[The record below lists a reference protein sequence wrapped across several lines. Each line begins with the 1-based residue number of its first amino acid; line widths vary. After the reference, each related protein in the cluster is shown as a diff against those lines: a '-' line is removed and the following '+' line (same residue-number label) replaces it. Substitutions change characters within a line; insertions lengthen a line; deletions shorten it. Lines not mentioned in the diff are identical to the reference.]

1 VYMIAIMLHSIVKL
15 YVFARSVN
23 SAVPLQKILFNW
35 IIQIFIIMVV
45 LVHSPVVFLQLKS
58 QLGKLCRR
66 NDQVKNPDLDETTTN
81 NDYENDMMK
90 SMGAEDDE
98 EWVELKKS
106 TKLLL
111 SEQDPFDTPG
121 NRSNLSVNLKEIFA
135 FRPQTQEYL
144 FRQLFGDETLQLQ
157 S

>member
-1 VYMIAIMLHSIVKL
+1 MYMIAIMLHSIVKL

-45 LVHSPVVFLQLKS
+45 LVHSPVVFMQLKS

-66 NDQVKNPDLDETTTN
+66 NEQVKDPDHDETTTI

-98 EWVELKKS
+98 ECGELKKS
-106 TKLLL
+106 TQMLL
-111 SEQDPFDTPG
+111 SEQDPTDLLRK
-121 NRSNLSVNLKEIFA
+121 RSNLSVNLKEIFS
-135 FRPQTQEYL
+135 FRPQTQDYL
-144 FRQLFGDETLQLQ
+144 FKQLFGHETLQLI

>member
-1 VYMIAIMLHSIVKL
+1 
-15 YVFARSVN
+15 
-23 SAVPLQKILFNW
+23 
-35 IIQIFIIMVV
+35 MVV

-66 NDQVKNPDLDETTTN
+66 NEQVKNPDLDETTTN

-106 TKLLL
+106 TQLLL

-121 NRSNLSVNLKEIFA
+121 NRSNLTVNLKEIFA